1 MKARRGLPL
10 STNHKKQVCT
20 GNTRQATRSEKL
32 AALNALTPQDY
43 GKLLRFAEFTAMK
56 FGGRVYDADAE
67 DLLHEAIARALD
79 DGNIRKW
86 CSRKIDISMFLKGC
100 IRSIASHWCKRA
112 RNTELPDDIPSP
124 RGHERQI
131 EAAITIAEI
140 RQRLESRPNAVEVF
154 DLKCLR
160 LTGKQIQETLGI
172 SPSAYAAAVKW
183 IARNLAKEGYCSDR
197 ATDEP
202 PKPLARGATGECI
215 RQPCR

>member
-1 MKARRGLPL
+1 MKARRDLR
-10 STNHKKQVCT
+10 SSERHKKQPRK
-20 GNTRQATRSEKL
+20 GNMRQATRSEKL
-32 AALNALTPQDY
+32 AALNALTSQDY

-112 RNTELPDDIPSP
+112 RNTELPNDFPSP
-124 RGHERQI
+124 TRHDMQI
-131 EAAITIAEI
+131 EAAVTIAEI
-140 RQRLESRPNAVEVF
+140 RQRLESRPEAVEIF

-160 LTGKQIQETLGI
+160 FTAKEIQERLGI
-172 SPSAYAAAVKW
+172 SPNVYAAAVKW
-183 IARNLAKEGYCSDR
+183 IARAVKRRGYRNEKASL
-197 ATDEP
+197 EP
-202 PKPLARGATGECI
+202 RKFFG
-215 RQPCR
+215 